1 MAAPASP
8 WSASREPV
16 AAPRWRFRFTLLT
29 ALATVALVSWGGFV
43 TSIDA
48 GMSVPDWP
56 SSFGSYDP
64 FKTGLYDAEDPRVR
78 WYKSV
83 PVLAEHGH
91 RLLGALVGLLT
102 LVLAGWTWRAD
113 PRRWMRRLGLGALA
127 LVALQGTLGGL
138 RVTENSLFLAGVH
151 ACTAQIFV
159 ALLVAMAVFT
169 TRTWLVAPTG
179 LTGASAPLASG
190 AARRLRR
197 LTWAAAGVLYGQI
210 VLGALLR
217 HAGHG
222 VDAVFAGIH
231 IAGAFAVTALV
242 FAVFV
247 VVQKHFGGVAALGRG
262 AWAMLG
268 VVGAQFALGLAAYVV
283 MLYEAPLAV
292 RSAAQITLNTAHLVT
307 ASLLLAATVTTALLA
322 RRLLARRP
330 LASRSLASRSL
341 APRRPPEATAP
352 EAAAPEA
359 AAPAGGDSAAEVPVL
374 ALRAA
379 EARAAKTSA
388 AETSVTEAPGA
399 DRERVA

>member
-1 MAAPASP
+1 
-8 WSASREPV
+8 
-16 AAPRWRFRFTLLT
+16 
-29 ALATVALVSWGGFV
+29 
-43 TSIDA
+43 
-48 GMSVPDWP
+48 
-56 SSFGSYDP
+56 
-64 FKTGLYDAEDPRVR
+64 
-78 WYKSV
+78 V

-102 LVLAGWTWRAD
+102 LALAAWTYLAD

-127 LVALQGTLGGL
+127 LVTLQGVLGGL
-138 RVTENSLFLAGVH
+138 RVTANSIFLAGVH
-151 ACTAQIFV
+151 ACTAQVFV

-169 TRTWLVAPTG
+169 TRTWR
-179 LTGASAPLASG
+179 TGAAVLPATD
-190 AARRLRR
+190 AARGLRR

-247 VVQKHFGGVAALGRG
+247 VVQKRFEGAAALVRG

-292 RSAAQITLNTAHLVT
+292 RSGVQITLNTAHLVT
-307 ASLLLAATVTTALLA
+307 ASLLLAATVATALLA
-322 RRLLARRP
+322 TRRAPARGDD
-330 LASRSLASRSL
+330 A
-341 APRRPPEATAP
+341 
-352 EAAAPEA
+352 A
-359 AAPAGGDSAAEVPVL
+359 AAPAGGDSAAAAPVL
-374 ALRAA
+374 APPAD
-379 EARAAKTSA
+379 ARAADAHASA
-388 AETSVTEAPGA
+388 DP
-399 DRERVA
+399 ERVA